1 VSTPPAQLEMD
12 CLKVL
17 WKQAEASV
25 SEVRAGLPRP
35 LAYTTVMTVLDRM
48 CAKGLVTRRKRGR
61 GYAYAAALDLE
72 SARAQAVR
80 QLLANL
86 FEHDPRSLLRYL
98 LARPAAPARAA
109 SANHAGIDDE
119 LL

>member
-1 VSTPPAQLEMD
+1 MTSRPAQLEMD

-17 WKQAEASV
+17 WKQSEASV

-48 CAKGLVTRRKRGR
+48 CTKGLVTRRKRGR
-61 GYAYAAALDLE
+61 GYAYAAALDLD

-86 FEHDPRSLLRYL
+86 FDQDPRSLVQYL
-98 LARPAAPARAA
+98 SRPPASARRARASYA
-109 SANHAGIDDE
+109 EIDDE